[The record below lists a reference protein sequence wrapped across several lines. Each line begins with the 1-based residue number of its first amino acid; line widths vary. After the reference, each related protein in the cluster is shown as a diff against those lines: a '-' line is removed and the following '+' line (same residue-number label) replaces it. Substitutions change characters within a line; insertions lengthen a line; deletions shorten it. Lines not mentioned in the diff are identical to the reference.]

1 MILRDVLSIGAG
13 ELRKAGIE
21 EAMRDARRLMAGAL
35 GVEAGRLTLMERDE
49 LNPVTV
55 AEFHDSIRQ
64 RCEGVP
70 VSHLLGWREF
80 YGRRFEVNRDVLDP
94 RPETEALIAEA
105 LREPFE
111 EVLDLGS
118 GSGCILLTL
127 LAERPE
133 ASGVGTD
140 LSPGALTV
148 AKRNAEGLEAA
159 GRCALIESDWF
170 GAVRGKYDLVVSNPP
185 YIAADEM
192 GGLARELSHEPR
204 MALTDEADGLNAYR
218 AIAAGAGVHLRPQ
231 GRLLVEIGWRQGAA
245 VAALFEAAGFA
256 DVRVL
261 PDLDGRDRVVAGRRN
276 GAEKR

>member
-1 MILRDVLSIGAG
+1 
-13 ELRKAGIE
+13 
-21 EAMRDARRLMAGAL
+21 MAGAL

-49 LNPVTV
+49 LNPVAV
-55 AEFHDSIRQ
+55 AEFQDSIRQ

-80 YGRRFEVNRDVLDP
+80 YGRRFEVNQDVLDP

-105 LREPFE
+105 LREPFGK
-111 EVLDLGS
+111 VLDLGT

-140 LSPGALTV
+140 LSPEALTV
-148 AKRNAEGLEAA
+148 ATRNAEGLGAA

-170 GAVRGKYDLVVSNPP
+170 VAVRGKYDLIVSNPP
-185 YIAADEM
+185 YIAAGEM
-192 GGLARELSHEPR
+192 AGLTRELSHEPR

-218 AIAAGAGVHLRPQ
+218 AIAAGAGAHLRPQ

-256 DVRVL
+256 DVGVL

>member
-148 AKRNAEGLEAA
+148 AVLCTEGLEAA

-170 GAVRGKYDLVVSNPP
+170 GAVRGKYDLIVSNPP

-192 GGLARELSHEPR
+192 AGLARELSHEPR